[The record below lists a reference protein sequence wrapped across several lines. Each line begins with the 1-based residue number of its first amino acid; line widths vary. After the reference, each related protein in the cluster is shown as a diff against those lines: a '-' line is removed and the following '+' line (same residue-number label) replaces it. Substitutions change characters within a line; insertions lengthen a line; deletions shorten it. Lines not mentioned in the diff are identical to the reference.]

1 MRAATATVHGAI
13 SIVNAIATGRGATL
27 GTSLTTTAR
36 VSATP
41 GKGIVVDS
49 RNQSSRMIALT
60 VQNITPK
67 ADIDRN
73 RITVS
78 VSSEVPVGCGLKSSS
93 STSTAVALACSTL
106 FNLDIDEK
114 MILAAGVNASMRSG
128 VSITGAYD
136 DVCGCYYGGFNV
148 TREAK
153 LQVAHNRSDPFNLV
167 SPAIAPHA
175 RGILRVHHRR
185 APSNLVSVIFIPTNR
200 HRRNVRSLKNMAG
213 TFDKSWRLAEEGR
226 YWDAMIMNGLA
237 VSPILGPEPHL
248 LNQLLEG
255 GSLAASLSGNGP
267 AVAAVVRAGGEREI
281 RKVFSALDGRTI
293 VSAINNRKAY
303 SHEL

>member
-13 SIVNAIATGRGATL
+13 SIVNAIATGHGATL
-27 GTSLTTTAR
+27 GTSLATTAH

-41 GKGIVVDS
+41 GNGIIVDS
-49 RNQSSRMIALT
+49 NQSSKLIALT

-67 ADIDRN
+67 ADIEGN

-93 STSTAVALACSTL
+93 STSTAVALACATL
-106 FNLDIDEK
+106 FHLDIDEK
-114 MILAAGVNASMRSG
+114 IILAAGVNASIRSG

-148 TREAK
+148 TRESK
-153 LQVAHNRSDPFNLV
+153 LSSAHNRSDPFNLV

-175 RGILRVHHRR
+175 RGILRVHHKR
-185 APSNLVSVIFIPTNR
+185 APTNLVAVIFVPTDR
-200 HRRNVRSLKNMAG
+200 RRRNVRSLKNMAG
-213 TFDKSWRLAEEGR
+213 TFDRSWRLAEEGR

-237 VSPILGPEPHL
+237 VSPILGPDPHL

-267 AVAAVVRAGGEREI
+267 AVAAVVQAGGEREI
-281 RKVFSALDGRTI
+281 KKVFSELDGKT
-293 VSAINNRKAY
+293 VVTTINNRKAY